1 MPIFDRVCRGCK
13 IAAAP
18 ARERISTMNNTEL
31 YDLWRTRAVED
42 PDLPAELDGIRNDA
56 DAINDRFYR
65 DLAFV

>member
-42 PDLPAELDGIRNDA
+42 PDLPAELDGI
-56 DAINDRFYR
+56 
-65 DLAFV
+65 